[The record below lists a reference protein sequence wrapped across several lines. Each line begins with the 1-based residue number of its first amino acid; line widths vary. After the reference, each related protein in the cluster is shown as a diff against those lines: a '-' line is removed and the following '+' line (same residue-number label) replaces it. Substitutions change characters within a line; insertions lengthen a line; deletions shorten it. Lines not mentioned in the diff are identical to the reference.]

1 LIPFNIA
8 TFQPRAWSILTR
20 SFVSGRIAGTYLLH
34 GGDGCGHWAMAIS
47 LAALLNCESNP
58 GSDTSDG
65 PILPC
70 GECRNCRKIFGLNHE
85 GLYFAVPLP
94 PHKGADEE
102 IELINEILQLKR
114 EEPFRTPSSTSST
127 NIPISVAREIKK
139 SLSRMPGE
147 GITRVVLFYRMDL
160 MKTASADALLK
171 LIEEPPR
178 DTVIILTASRP
189 EALLPTIQS
198 RSQKIKL
205 ERIPEQ
211 AAVDYLVEKH
221 KVSEGRARLLARISE
236 GSLGHAIDMTDQDEG
251 TDTSSRAVG
260 FFLFK
265 SLVWQDGAQMAAH
278 INEMLNPRDRGEAE
292 GILNLWQSLI
302 RDCASL
308 AISGSDED
316 IINTD
321 FAADIRKMAVRF
333 ANPEVALRMADG
345 IKITLADLRRN
356 VHIQGALTSLALK
369 LKSAMKVA

>member
-8 TFQPRAWSILTR
+8 DFQPRAWSILTR
-20 SFVSGRIAGTYLLH
+20 SFAAGRVAGTYLLH
-34 GGDGCGHWAMAIS
+34 GNNGRGHWAMAIS
-47 LAALLNCESNP
+47 LAALLNCENKP
-58 GSDTSDG
+58 GSDASNG
-65 PILPC
+65 PVLPC

-85 GLYFAVPLP
+85 GLYFALPLP
-94 PHKGADEE
+94 PHKPGDEE

-114 EEPFRTPSSTSST
+114 EEPFRIPSSTSST

-139 SLSRMPGE
+139 SLSRMSGG
-147 GITRVVLFYRMDL
+147 GITRVVVFYRMEL
-160 MKTASADALLK
+160 MRTASADALLK

-211 AAVDYLVEKH
+211 AAVDYLVERYEIK
-221 KVSEGRARLLARISE
+221 SERAKLLARIAD
-236 GSLGHAIDMTDQDEG
+236 GSLGHAIDMVDQDESA
-251 TDTSSRAVG
+251 DTSGRAVG

-265 SLVWQDGAQMAAH
+265 SLVWQDGAQMTAH

-333 ANPEVALRMADG
+333 ANPAVSLRMADG

>member
-1 LIPFNIA
+1 
-8 TFQPRAWSILTR
+8 
-20 SFVSGRIAGTYLLH
+20 
-34 GGDGCGHWAMAIS
+34 MAIS

-114 EEPFRTPSSTSST
+114 EEPFRTPS
-127 NIPISVAREIKK
+127 
-139 SLSRMPGE
+139 
-147 GITRVVLFYRMDL
+147 
-160 MKTASADALLK
+160 SADALLK

>member
-1 LIPFNIA
+1 
-8 TFQPRAWSILTR
+8 
-20 SFVSGRIAGTYLLH
+20 
-34 GGDGCGHWAMAIS
+34 M
-47 LAALLNCESNP
+47 
-58 GSDTSDG
+58 
-65 PILPC
+65 
-70 GECRNCRKIFGLNHE
+70 
-85 GLYFAVPLP
+85 PLP